1 MNRFIF
7 CMLMVNITVFCSG
20 CLNHPSTNSY
30 TPENTFHKLV
40 EHYPYISIA
49 KPDFSSAVIEIK
61 DINYVR
67 YGDRELKL
75 DLYLPALNIGA
86 KRPAVLFIHGG
97 GWRSGYR
104 TNFTPFA
111 VAMAKRGY
119 AAATISYRLS
129 EEALYPAAIHDAKA
143 AVRWLRLNAEKYKI
157 DADKIAV
164 AGGSAGG
171 QIASLVG
178 VTAGLDKFDHQAA
191 KSQISSDV
199 QAIVNIDGLSDFTS
213 AAARFYEDDPRK
225 NPSAAGAWFGGRYN
239 EKTEVW
245 NEASPIF
252 YVSENTPPMLFLLS
266 SQERF
271 SLGYAEMVARL
282 TEKGIAHQVTK
293 LPHTP
298 HSFWLF
304 DPWLQPSVEIVAQ
317 FLDKQFKVDAD

>member
-199 QAIVNIDGLSDFTS
+199 QELLTLTAYPISPRRLRVFTRTIPVKILQRLGRGLVGATTKKPRCGMRPLPFFMS
-213 AAARFYEDDPRK
+213 AKTRRQCCFC
-225 NPSAAGAWFGGRYN
+225 SAVRRGLVLG
-239 EKTEVW
+239 
-245 NEASPIF
+245 
-252 YVSENTPPMLFLLS
+252 MLKWS
-266 SQERF
+266 R
-271 SLGYAEMVARL
+271 
-282 TEKGIAHQVTK
+282 
-293 LPHTP
+293 
-298 HSFWLF
+298 
-304 DPWLQPSVEIVAQ
+304 D
-317 FLDKQFKVDAD
+317 